1 LVPTPDSGN
10 DFVGVCGPSE
20 GFGVVVC
27 IRDETVDCD
36 LEIDDGSE
44 HAALE
49 APSGELGEEAFARGL
64 NDTPKIVGLL
74 LIVRAISIVSIVAL
88 MVV

>member
-1 LVPTPDSGN
+1 VPSPDSGN

-20 GFGVVVC
+20 GFGVIVC
-27 IRDETVDCD
+27 LRDEAVDCD

-49 APSGELGEEAFARGL
+49 ASARGLGEEAFDGVEPGR
-64 NDTPKIVGLL
+64 
-74 LIVRAISIVSIVAL
+74 
-88 MVV
+88 

>member
-1 LVPTPDSGN
+1 MPASDSSN

-20 GFGVVVC
+20 GFGVIVC
-27 IRDETVDCD
+27 FRDEAVDCD

-49 APSGELGEEAFARGL
+49 ALARELGEEAFDG
-64 NDTPKIVGLL
+64 V
-74 LIVRAISIVSIVAL
+74 
-88 MVV
+88 